1 MHNPFRMLTRLG
13 ILPLLAVL
21 GGCDI
26 VLLDP
31 SGDIALQQRN
41 LIYTAVGLMLLIVV
55 PVIILTLVIAW
66 KYRASNENAEYDPDF
81 HHSTKLEFLVWGAPI
96 AIILALGTVTWI
108 ATHKLDP
115 YRPLERIDAST
126 PLPADVKPLTV
137 EVVALDWKWLFF
149 YPEQGIATVNELA
162 APVNVPIRFKIT
174 GTTAMNSFFV
184 PALAGQIYAM
194 PGMQSQL
201 NAVIN
206 REGVYKGMSANLS
219 GRGFS
224 HMNFKFHGLSAAG
237 FDEWVAKVKAAP
249 EALDRPRYVE
259 LEKPSEKEPVRYFA
273 SADPELYD
281 AILNRC
287 VDESKICMRDIM
299 HIDALGGGGKHGID
313 KEQALKMGLC
323 TPAAPQGSAS
333 FSPIR
338 EDADQTREKKAI

>member
-1 MHNPFRMLTRLG
+1 MQNLTRFLTRLG
-13 ILPLLAVL
+13 ILPLLVFL
-21 GGCDI
+21 GSCDM

-55 PVIILTLVIAW
+55 PVIIMTLVIAW
-66 KYRASNENAEYDPDF
+66 KYRASNTEAEYDPDF
-81 HHSTKLEFLVWGAPI
+81 HHSTKLEFVVWGAPI
-96 AIILALGTVTWI
+96 AIILALGAVTWV

-126 PLPADVKPLTV
+126 PLPDNVRPLTI

-162 APVNVPIRFKIT
+162 APVNVPIHFKIT
-174 GTTAMNSFFV
+174 GTTTMNSFFI
-184 PALAGQIYAM
+184 PALAGQIYSM
-194 PGMQSQL
+194 PGMQTQL

-224 HMNFKFHGLSAAG
+224 HMNFKFHGVSAGG
-237 FDEWVAKVKAAP
+237 FDEWVAKVKADGDT
-249 EALDRPRYVE
+249 LDRPRYVE
-259 LEKPSEKEPVRYFA
+259 LAKPSEKEPVRYFA
-273 SADPELYD
+273 AADPELYD

-287 VDESKICMRDIM
+287 VEENKICMRDIM
-299 HIDALGGGGKHGID
+299 HIDALGGGGIKGID
-313 KEQALKMGLC
+313 KEEALRLGLC
-323 TPAAPQGSAS
+323 TPATPFGSAAL
-333 FSPIR
+333 SPVS
-338 EDADQTREKKAI
+338 EDTDKNGEKKAI